1 MIRVNADELQRRETA
16 IEGTDF
22 QIDVRNEDGSGGLT
36 IKGTPIVYNRECVIY
51 EGDHFRL
58 TEIIEPG
65 AARDALLRA
74 EQVLLWNHD
83 SAKPMAARKN
93 NTLSAREGE
102 SGVYIEADVSG
113 TVWGRDGHE
122 AIKSGLVDKMSF
134 GFYLKE
140 DGYTEERFVENGK
153 RCCKR
158 TLKKFDRIVDF
169 SPVTYPAYQD
179 TGVTARDAES
189 ALKEFD
195 EEDEKRN
202 ETKEKISSLLSEFTE
217 IKISA

>member
-1 MIRVNADELQRRETA
+1 MIKANELQRREVTL
-16 IEGTDF
+16 EGSDF
-22 QIDVRNEDGSGGLT
+22 QIGTRNEDGTGGLKIT
-36 IKGTPIVYNRECVIY
+36 GTPIVYNRECVIF
-51 EGDHFRL
+51 ENDHFCL
-58 TEIIEPG
+58 TEIIETG

-93 NTLSAREGE
+93 NTMSIREDA
-102 SGVYIEADVSG
+102 SGVYIDADISG

-134 GFYLKE
+134 GFFIKD

-179 TGVTARDAES
+179 TGILARDADGILNDFET
-189 ALKEFD
+189 
-195 EEDEKRN
+195 EEEKRN
-202 ETKEKISSLLSEFTE
+202 ETKDKISSLLNEFTE
-217 IKISA
+217 EKIDA